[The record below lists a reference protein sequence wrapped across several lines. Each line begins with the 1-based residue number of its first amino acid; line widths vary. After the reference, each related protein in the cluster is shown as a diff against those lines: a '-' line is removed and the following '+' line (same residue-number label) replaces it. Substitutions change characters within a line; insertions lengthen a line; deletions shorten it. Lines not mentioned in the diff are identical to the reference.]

1 MATRPPASPIRR
13 LRNLLTSGNLWL
25 YLLSIMQK
33 DGELYAYAL
42 DERIERDFGF
52 RPNRIMVYV
61 VLYRLEAEGL
71 ISSKFRERRK
81 YYRLTKDGERAIGL
95 AREHLRALSARL

>member
-1 MATRPPASPIRR
+1 MGHSQALSPVRR

-42 DERIERDFGF
+42 DERIGKEFLF
-52 RPNRIMVYV
+52 RPNKIMVYV
-61 VLYRLEAEGL
+61 VLYKLESEGL
-71 ISSKFRERRK
+71 ISSQFRERRK
-81 YYRLTKDGERAIGL
+81 YYRLTKKGSEALESARGYFRGL
-95 AREHLRALSARL
+95 ASKL